1 MARIECIKHLY
12 TSVDEGELL
21 ISCYSK
27 LHTTYFEGDDYYCTC
42 MHIPYVVVVANV
54 EPTFQS
60 IDESA
65 RSVTVCVILN
75 LQVERAVVLSLVPQP
90 LSAQG

>member
-1 MARIECIKHLY
+1 
-12 TSVDEGELL
+12 
-21 ISCYSK
+21 
-27 LHTTYFEGDDYYCTC
+27 
-42 MHIPYVVVVANV
+42 MHILYVVVVASV

-65 RSVTVCVILN
+65 GSVTVCVILN
-75 LQVERAVVLSLVPQP
+75 LQVERAVVLSLVPQS